1 MLCKMRSVSHYL
13 NSSFDDVKDTFVGL
27 LFDVSRVASANVRR
41 LTLGVDAMREAG
53 WHARGGC
60 GVLVSSE
67 AGTRVRGHA
76 RGVYTDCVADRLT
89 FAIHPVV
96 SLVADARVGCNAF
109 AAFATCALW
118 LALRVQFGIPCNRE

>member
-1 MLCKMRSVSHYL
+1 MLSVSYYF
-13 NSSFDDVKDTFVGL
+13 NSSFDEVKDTFVGP
-27 LFDVSRVASANVRR
+27 LFDVSRVASADVRR
-41 LTLGVDAMREAG
+41 YALGIDAVREAG
-53 WHARGGC
+53 WHACGGC

-67 AGTRVRGHA
+67 AGTRVRGCA

-89 FAIHPVV
+89 FAVHPVV

-109 AAFATCALW
+109 AVFATRALW